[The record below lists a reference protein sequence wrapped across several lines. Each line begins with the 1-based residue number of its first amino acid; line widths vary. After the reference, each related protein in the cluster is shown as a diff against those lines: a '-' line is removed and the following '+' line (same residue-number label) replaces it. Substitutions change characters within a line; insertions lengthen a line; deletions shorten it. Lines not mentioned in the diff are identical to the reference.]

1 MKKLLTLALVFVI
14 GATCASAQTQK
25 EINKENRAKDRY
37 TEQKL
42 NEKASKAAR
51 QEAKKLTK
59 EGWIVSPGSLPLEKQ
74 LDRAYNMQYDEDQD
88 GPIYIT
94 GFGQSIGEHYD
105 AAKMQAIE
113 LAKLQIAGMV
123 ESNIAS
129 IVQSSIDNQ
138 QLPEGDAAS
147 IVETLQAGKNIISQ
161 KLGRVVPVVECY
173 RDVKKKKE
181 VLVRLVY
188 NRKQVLNTAKESIRE
203 ELRKKS
209 DKLHEQLDQI
219 LGF

>member
-25 EINKENRAKDRY
+25 EINKENRARDRY
-37 TEQKL
+37 TEQKV

-51 QEAKKLTK
+51 KEAKKLTK

-74 LDRAYNMQYDEDQD
+74 LDRAFNMQYDEDQD

-94 GFGQSIGEHYD
+94 GFGQSTGEHYD

-113 LAKLQIAGMV
+113 LAKLQIAGMI
-123 ESNIAS
+123 ETNIAS
-129 IVQSSIDNQ
+129 IIESTIANQ
-138 QLPEGDAAS
+138 QIAEGDAAS
-147 IVETLQAGKNIISQ
+147 LVETVQASKNIISQ

-181 VLVRLVY
+181 VLVRLTY
-188 NRKQVLNTAKESIRE
+188 NRKQAMNTAKECIRE
-203 ELRKKS
+203 ELKKKG
-209 DKLHEQLDQI
+209 DKLHEELDNV